1 MNVIAPGISFD
12 LTVII
17 RKIMVTETSKFLF
30 EFTEPGGKIY
40 IGDLGRGVITYTDED
55 LPATFP
61 VIMIGSK
68 VWAEKDRAQ
77 VNVYHL
83 PNGVTAAITEAYT
96 ALEASPTGDGSMS
109 LAKVLN
115 DLTPRP
121 VFELIYKGMIFC
133 TAETVYFPYNPIEG
147 DYETIEKAATIYK
160 TR

>member
-1 MNVIAPGISFD
+1 MNIITPGISFD

-40 IGDLGRGVITYTDED
+40 IGAISRGLITYTDED

-61 VIMIGSK
+61 VLMINKS
-68 VWAEKDRAQ
+68 WAEKERAQ

-83 PNGVTAAITEAYT
+83 PNGLNAAITEAYT
-96 ALEASPTGDGSMS
+96 ALETSPTGDGSMT

-115 DLTPRP
+115 DISPRP
-121 VFELIYKGMIFC
+121 TFELIYKGLIFC
-133 TAETVYFPYNPIEG
+133 TAETVYYPYNPIEG
-147 DYETIEKAATIYK
+147 DFETIEKAATIYK